1 MARSGNRFSAEGKI
15 DLGFSDA
22 EALERLEF
30 GSLQSNSNKVV
41 VAQIMQAWL
50 TNLATVERRKAAEAP
65 QWIRLSGFL
74 GYLSS

>member
-1 MARSGNRFSAEGKI
+1 MLMVTETRRVSVIAETFEVK
-15 DLGFSDA
+15 
-22 EALERLEF
+22 
-30 GSLQSNSNKVV
+30 
-41 VAQIMQAWL
+41 QIMQAWL